1 MRYFC
6 TSFFYNIVPNLISC
20 YIYFIMNMKNFAVC
34 FNPNVAHSVEVKDK
48 LLKILTLKGICAEAI
63 DIATNS
69 LSLIETGNG
78 FMTLATLEKMCRAL
92 NVEPYEIFKFHED
105 VNKQQMYEYLKHK
118 LEFIKNDEIKL
129 RSAYSF
135 FQNLI

>member
-1 MRYFC
+1 M
-6 TSFFYNIVPNLISC
+6 S
-20 YIYFIMNMKNFAVC
+20 
-34 FNPNVAHSVEVKDK
+34 KDINKK
-48 LLKILTLKGICAEAI
+48 LGKRIKELRKIKGFSQEKFAEAI

-78 FMTLATLEKMCRAL
+78 FMTLATLDRMCKAL
-92 NVEPYEIFKFHED
+92 EVEPYEIFKFHED
-105 VNKQQMYEYLKHK
+105 VNTQEMYEYLKRK
-118 LEFIKNDEIKL
+118 VEFIKEDEAKL

>member
-1 MRYFC
+1 M
-6 TSFFYNIVPNLISC
+6 S
-20 YIYFIMNMKNFAVC
+20 
-34 FNPNVAHSVEVKDK
+34 KDINKK
-48 LLKILTLKGICAEAI
+48 LGKRIKELRKIKGFSQEKFAEAI

-78 FMTLATLEKMCRAL
+78 FMTLATLDRMCEAL
-92 NVEPYEIFKFHED
+92 EVEPYEIFKFHED
-105 VNKQQMYEYLKHK
+105 INTQEMYEYLKRK
-118 LEFIKNDEIKL
+118 VEFIKEDEAKL

>member
-1 MRYFC
+1 M
-6 TSFFYNIVPNLISC
+6 S
-20 YIYFIMNMKNFAVC
+20 
-34 FNPNVAHSVEVKDK
+34 KDINKK
-48 LLKILTLKGICAEAI
+48 LGKRIKELRKIKGFSQEKFAEAI

-78 FMTLATLEKMCRAL
+78 FMTLATLDRMCKAL
-92 NVEPYEIFKFHED
+92 EVEPYEIFKFHED
-105 VNKQQMYEYLKHK
+105 VDTQEMYEYLKRK
-118 LEFIKNDEIKL
+118 IEFIKEDEAKL

>member
-1 MRYFC
+1 M
-6 TSFFYNIVPNLISC
+6 S
-20 YIYFIMNMKNFAVC
+20 
-34 FNPNVAHSVEVKDK
+34 KDINKK
-48 LLKILTLKGICAEAI
+48 LGKRIKELRKIKGFSQEKFAEAI

-78 FMTLATLEKMCRAL
+78 FMTLATLDRMCKAL
-92 NVEPYEIFKFHED
+92 EVEPYEIFKFHED
-105 VNKQQMYEYLKHK
+105 INTQEMYEYLKRK
-118 LEFIKNDEIKL
+118 VEFIKEDEAKL

>member
-1 MRYFC
+1 M
-6 TSFFYNIVPNLISC
+6 S
-20 YIYFIMNMKNFAVC
+20 
-34 FNPNVAHSVEVKDK
+34 KDINKK
-48 LLKILTLKGICAEAI
+48 LGKRIKELRKIKGFSQEQFAEAI

-118 LEFIKNDEIKL
+118 LEFIKDDEIKL

>member
-1 MRYFC
+1 M
-6 TSFFYNIVPNLISC
+6 S
-20 YIYFIMNMKNFAVC
+20 
-34 FNPNVAHSVEVKDK
+34 KDINKK
-48 LLKILTLKGICAEAI
+48 LGKRIKELRKSKGFSQEKFAEAI

-78 FMTLATLEKMCRAL
+78 FMTLATLDRMCKAL
-92 NVEPYEIFKFHED
+92 EVEPYEIFKFHED
-105 VNKQQMYEYLKHK
+105 VNTQEMYEYLKRK
-118 LEFIKNDEIKL
+118 VEFIKEDEAKL

>member
-1 MRYFC
+1 M
-6 TSFFYNIVPNLISC
+6 S
-20 YIYFIMNMKNFAVC
+20 
-34 FNPNVAHSVEVKDK
+34 KDINKK
-48 LLKILTLKGICAEAI
+48 LGKRIKELRKIKGFSKEKFAEAI

-78 FMTLATLEKMCRAL
+78 FMTLATLDRMCKAL
-92 NVEPYEIFKFHED
+92 EVEPYEIFKFHED
-105 VNKQQMYEYLKHK
+105 VNTQEMYEYLKRK
-118 LEFIKNDEIKL
+118 VEFIKEDEAKL